1 MTSENKKKKPPKKPK
16 STQIQKS
23 TQTQICFFTNFKVKK
38 TPNMN
43 STHQIEPFDTNIIR
57 FGGLNWCQQH
67 FYLSIAKIWRP
78 LFLSSLSTRD

>member
-1 MTSENKKKKPPKKPK
+1 
-16 STQIQKS
+16 
-23 TQTQICFFTNFKVKK
+23 
-38 TPNMN
+38 MN

-67 FYLSIAKIWRP
+67 FYLSIAEIWRP